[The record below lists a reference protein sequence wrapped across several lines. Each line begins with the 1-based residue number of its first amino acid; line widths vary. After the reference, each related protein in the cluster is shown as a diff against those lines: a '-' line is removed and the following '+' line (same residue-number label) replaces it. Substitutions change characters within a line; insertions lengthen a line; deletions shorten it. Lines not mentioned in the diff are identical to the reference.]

1 MSDSVELIYNE
12 LYNYNNFSSEKY
24 IKKILEYSLSGR
36 FHKIRIKDNDSVSL
50 AIDYGDRNYG
60 CNFYTVIFPNE
71 GTVLILT
78 LEQISAISGLQL
90 WVDYE
95 ACIQF
100 PMFRL
105 DIYETNNGSFTQFKS
120 PNIIVC
126 SLPLESLI
134 YIHKY
139 SDKNSENNYSEINVN
154 MKSILTNY

>member
-24 IKKILEYSLSGR
+24 VKKILEYAISGR

-50 AIDYGDRNYG
+50 SIDYGDRNYG

-78 LEQISAISGLQL
+78 LEQISAISGLHL
-90 WVDYE
+90 WIDYE

-100 PMFRL
+100 PMFRVDL
-105 DIYETNNGSFTQFKS
+105 YETDNGSFRQFKS

-126 SLPLESLI
+126 SLSLESLI
-134 YIHKY
+134 YNHKY